1 MYLYIMRW
9 YQEFD
14 SVFWITLATIL
25 TGSIGL
31 ALKYCLKSKCDRVN
45 CCWGG
50 LDIHRAVEI
59 EEKEEEQEE
68 MKVNAM
74 EMGNNELNNNVK

>member
-1 MYLYIMRW
+1 MAW
-9 YQEFD
+9 YHEFN
-14 SVFWITLATIL
+14 STFWITLATIL
-25 TGSIGL
+25 TGSVGL

-50 LDIHRAVEI
+50 LDIHRAVEM

-68 MKVNAM
+68 MKANAM
-74 EMGNNELNNNVK
+74 EMGNNELKNNVK